1 MTLRRCNMQPAQTQY
16 ITSNT
21 GRKKAVILPIS
32 EYQRLLEDLHDLSVV
47 AERREEYPVSL
58 DEMKKRLADHATV

>member
-1 MTLRRCNMQPAQTQY
+1 MRTAQAQY
-16 ITSNT
+16 VTSST
-21 GRKKAVILPIS
+21 GRKKAVILPIK

-58 DEMKKRLADHATV
+58 DEMKKRLADHAPL